1 MISTVERVLF
11 LKAIDFFE
19 DIPSE
24 LLVSVARLAV
34 ETPFEEGAPILHEGD
49 DGDCLYLVV
58 EGSVSVLFQGR
69 IVAQLGP
76 KECVGEMSL
85 LDAEPRSA
93 SVVAAQPTLC
103 LRLDREPFYE
113 LLAEHPEL
121 ARGLIS
127 VLSRR
132 LRTMLQEQRRTL
144 V

>member
-11 LKAIDFFE
+11 LKGVDFFTE
-19 DIPSE
+19 IPSE

-34 ETPFEEGAPILHEGD
+34 EERFDTGAVVLREGD
-49 DGDCLYLVV
+49 EGDCLYLVV
-58 EGSVSVLFQGR
+58 EGRVAVVFEGR
-69 IVAQLGP
+69 EVAHLGP
-76 KECVGEMSL
+76 KECIGEMSL

-93 SVVAAQPTLC
+93 TVVASDPTLC
-103 LRLDREPFYE
+103 LRVDREPFHD

-132 LRTMLQEQRRTL
+132 LRTMLRDQRQTL

>member
-11 LKAIDFFE
+11 LKGVDFFT

-34 ETPFEEGAPILHEGD
+34 EEHFDKGAEVIREGE

-58 EGSVSVLFQGR
+58 EGCVAVLFQGR
-69 IVAQLGP
+69 EVAQVGP
-76 KECVGEMSL
+76 KECIGEMSL

-93 SVVAAQPTLC
+93 TVVAAEVTLC
-103 LRLDREPFYE
+103 LRLDREPFFD

-127 VLSRR
+127 VLSQR
-132 LRTMLQEQRRTL
+132 LRTMLRDQRRT
-144 V
+144 VV